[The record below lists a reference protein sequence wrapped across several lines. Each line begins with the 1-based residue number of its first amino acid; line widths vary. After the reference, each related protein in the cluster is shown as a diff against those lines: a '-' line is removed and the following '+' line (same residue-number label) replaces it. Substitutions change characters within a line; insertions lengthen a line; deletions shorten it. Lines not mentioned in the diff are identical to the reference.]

1 MTGQPQNPFANLPA
15 PGQSELG
22 RPSSSGTA
30 RGGNSGAVTRF
41 TPLTFSGT
49 GLQLFGIQIV
59 NILLT
64 ILTLGVWT
72 PWARV
77 RKRRFFYSNTRIL
90 DEGLDYLASGFDI
103 FKGWI
108 IVTIIFALYYVIPVL
123 LPVPF
128 LEFLLIAVLLL
139 IYPWALNRSLR
150 FNARNIAWRDVRF
163 DFRGSYMG
171 SLWYFFIL
179 PLVGLLSLGL
189 LMPLASKSMRDYVAR
204 SYSFGTAKFS
214 SDSSILSYYGA
225 GIKTLILSLIL
236 MAPLVAAVY
245 LVIYDVAM
253 AYVAQGQLT
262 PNIDQIMEEP
272 AIGAIFIMVPLG
284 LYFLFT
290 ITVSYYQALT
300 RNIMVNTL
308 RLQGG
313 IRFRSTLSGFVLAWI
328 MLSNLFFVVVSL
340 GLLLPWTQ
348 VRRYRYLT
356 QRTEV
361 RPIGDLQGFVD
372 RQAKAGSSVGDAVG
386 EAGGLEINF

>member
-1 MTGQPQNPFANLPA
+1 MSGQPQNPFANLPM

-22 RPSSSGTA
+22 RPSP
-30 RGGNSGAVTRF
+30 GGGAGGGKPAAVTRF

-49 GLQLFGIQIV
+49 GLQLFGIQIL
-59 NILLT
+59 NMFLT
-64 ILTLGVWT
+64 MLTLGLWT

-90 DEGLDYLASGFDI
+90 DEGLDYLATGFDI
-103 FKGWI
+103 FKGWV
-108 IVTIIFALYYVIPVL
+108 IVTLIFAIYYVIPIL

-128 LEFLLIAVLLL
+128 LEYLLVLVLLFV
-139 IYPWALNRSLR
+139 YPWALNRSFR

-163 DFRGSYMG
+163 DFNGSYLG

-179 PLVGLLSLGL
+179 PLIGLLSVGL
-189 LMPLASKSMRDYVAR
+189 LMPLASKAMRDYVAR
-204 SYSFGTAKFS
+204 CYSFGTANFS
-214 SDSSILSYYGA
+214 SDSSVLSYYGA
-225 GIKTLILSLIL
+225 GIKTLILSGIL
-236 MAPLVAAVY
+236 MVPLVAAVY
-245 LVIYDVAM
+245 LVIYDLAM
-253 AYVAQGQLT
+253 QYVAGGLT
-262 PNIDQIMEEP
+262 APSVEQIMEEP
-272 AIGAIFIMVPLG
+272 AIGAIFIMVPVG

-328 MLSNLFFVVVSL
+328 MLTNLILIVISL

-356 QRTEV
+356 ERTEI
-361 RPIGDLQGFVD
+361 RPIGDLNGFLD
-372 RQAKAGSSVGDAVG
+372 RQVKAGSSIGDAVG
-386 EAGGLEINF
+386 EAGGLEITF